1 MYKKDLLVI
10 LGFFFGLFLIVRFLW
25 MGIPQYSLIAK
36 IGFFVAII
44 IIQLVE
50 LYLKPSIIRE
60 TKLTVYAFP
69 LAFITAVV
77 VLMLIQFRVVYLA
90 NQIEEGYGYFEGASF
105 GQLLIVSGGFIL
117 ISFTISYFHWN
128 IKERA
133 SKLV

>member
-1 MYKKDLLVI
+1 M
-10 LGFFFGLFLIVRFLW
+10 GFPEF
-25 MGIPQYSLIAK
+25 SLIAK

-44 IIQLVE
+44 LAQLFG
-50 LYLKPSIIRE
+50 LYLNPYIIHE
-60 TKLTVYAFP
+60 TKRIVYAFP
-69 LAFITAVV
+69 FAFIIAVV

-90 NQIEEGYGYFEGASF
+90 NQIEEGYGYFEGSSF

-133 SKLV
+133 SKLE